1 VTDLTF
7 AEAINKAAKELHAAG
22 IDDARYEARNLFL
35 LIADFSSTDL
45 ISAET
50 RVIPNELEISY
61 THAIHRRCGG
71 EPFQHIVGTTEF
83 FGLSLKTDARALIPR
98 PDSECVVELALEQLN
113 HEHNGKVADL
123 GTGTG
128 ALLSAILYNHPN
140 SLGIA
145 IERSSRAA
153 SLATE
158 NLKALGLGER
168 SEILNI
174 SWTEWSGWGD
184 CDLIISNPPYIESA
198 IIPTLQPEVR
208 DHDPMDALDG
218 GADGLDAY
226 REIISLGAKHMK
238 SDACLVLEIGYDQK
252 VAVTD
257 LLSSAGFIQIQHRK
271 DLGGNDRAIAAKRP

>member
-1 VTDLTF
+1 VTELTF
-7 AEAINKAAKELHAAG
+7 AEAINTAAKELHTAG

-35 LIADFSSTDL
+35 LLADFSSTDL
-45 ISAET
+45 INAET
-50 RVIPNELEISY
+50 RVIPCDLAISY
-61 THAIHRRCGG
+61 AHAINRRCGG
-71 EPFQHIVGTTEF
+71 EPFQHIVGMTEF

-128 ALLSAILYNHPN
+128 ALLSAILYNHSN

-145 IERSSRAA
+145 IEQSSRAA

-158 NLKALGLGER
+158 NLKALGLGDR

-174 SWTEWSGWGD
+174 SWTEWSGWRD
-184 CDLIISNPPYIESA
+184 CDLIVSNPPYIESA

-238 SDACLVLEIGYDQK
+238 SGACIVLEIGYDQK

-257 LLSSAGFIQIQHRK
+257 LLGSAGFIQIQHRK